1 MKTLRPYQ
9 QAAIESL
16 FAWFSTPDAGHPL
29 VVAPVGS
36 GKSLLI
42 AEFIRRVHEMT
53 PRVRIVCV
61 THSKELLQQN
71 ADELREQYPECDFGF
86 YCAGLGQKRL
96 TNDVTFASIQSIH
109 SKVEAFNRAPQII
122 LIDEVHLVSHNDET
136 TYRRF
141 IKSCIELNPDCKVI
155 GLSGTPFRADTGRL
169 DEGEGALFDGVAFQ
183 IEMAFMVNEG
193 FWAKPITPKTET
205 VLEVDG
211 VGTRNGDYIAG
222 QLEKAVDIDEK
233 TKACVAEIV
242 AHGKDR
248 KKWLIFT
255 AGLTHCEHVRD
266 AIRAHGIS
274 CEMVT
279 GETPKD
285 ERINIL
291 QRYKAGE
298 IRCLTNVAVLTT
310 GFNAPEIDLLAY
322 MRPTQSPVLYVQTAG
337 RGVRPVYADGFDLS
351 TREGRLSAIE
361 ASVKK
366 DVMILD
372 FGNVINTLGPLDSVD
387 IRKKEKREVSD
398 DFKPIIKI
406 CPSCGAECAPAQRYC
421 YSCSYQFPFAE
432 LDKKAARDAII
443 MSSDIEPETFDVW
456 NMTLRHHHKE
466 GKPHPVMRVIYT
478 TNGGP
483 FNEWVC
489 FEHPANSLPHRKA
502 ISWHNERLPLF
513 PMPKTV
519 AEAVELPYPKPETVT
534 VKQVGKYGEVIGVEF
549 KDSME
554 PITPEGYAFQNAEEV
569 NLDDTEI
576 PF

>member
-16 FAWFSTPDAGHPL
+16 FAWFSSGNTGHSL

-96 TNDVTFASIQSIH
+96 SNDVTFASIQSIH
-109 SKVEAFNRAPQII
+109 SKIEAFNRAPQII

-141 IKSCIELNPDCKVI
+141 IDACVKLNSDCKVI
-155 GLSGTPFRADTGRL
+155 GFTGTPFRADTGRL
-169 DEGEGALFDGVAFQ
+169 EEGEGALFNGIAYQ
-183 IEMAFMVNEG
+183 IEMSFMVKEG
-193 FWAKPITPKTET
+193 FWSKPFTPKTDT
-205 VLEVDG
+205 ILEVDG
-211 VGTRNGDYIAG
+211 VGSRNGDYIAG

-279 GETPKD
+279 GETPKE
-285 ERINIL
+285 ERKSIL
-291 QRYKAGE
+291 AKYKAGE
-298 IRCLTNVAVLTT
+298 IQALTNVAVLTT
-310 GFNAPEIDLLAY
+310 GFNEPRIDLLAF
-322 MRPTQSPVLYVQTAG
+322 MRPTRSPVLYVQCAG

-351 TREGRLSAIE
+351 TREGRLSAIA
-361 ASVKK
+361 ASDKK

-372 FGNVINTLGPLDSVD
+372 FGNVINTLGPIDSVD
-387 IRKKEKREVSD
+387 IRKKEKREVSE
-398 DFKPIIKI
+398 DFKPILKI

-432 LDKKAARDAII
+432 LDKKAARDASI
-443 MSSDIEPETFDVW
+443 MSADVEPQIFDVW

-489 FEHPANSLPHRKA
+489 FEHPEGSLPHRKA
-502 ISWHNERLPLF
+502 IAWHNERLPLF
-513 PMPKTV
+513 TMPKTV

-534 VKQVGKYGEVIGVEF
+534 VRQVGKYGEVIGVEF

-554 PITPEGYAFQNAEEV
+554 PITPEGYAFKDAEEV
-569 NLDDTEI
+569 NLDDGI